1 MNASVRSPVLG
12 EGVPLFVIMTLAALG
27 MLSALLA
34 ARTFD
39 ELASATGSEMPIPR
53 PAASSHPV
61 AATPRQALAIPALE
75 PDESV
80 ISAPAAE
87 TTPSDCPEFPRFS
100 FDVGHRRPA
109 DTLDDAVGVVVVW
122 MEGHPDAVLIVEGH
136 ADATGGP
143 KLNLGLSFERAQ
155 AVSELFVAKG
165 LGRDRIDVEAYG
177 AFRPIERREGSS
189 AIDRRV
195 TLRTGGEPVCPHR
208 GGNAP

>member
-1 MNASVRSPVLG
+1 MNATVRSPVLG
-12 EGVPLFVIMTLAALG
+12 EGVPLFVIMTLAGLG

-34 ARTFD
+34 AHTFE
-39 ELASATGSEMPIPR
+39 ELASATTSAMPIPR
-53 PAASSHPV
+53 LTASNHPV
-61 AATPRQALAIPALE
+61 AAPPRQLPAIPAPE
-75 PDESV
+75 PEEAPV
-80 ISAPAAE
+80 SAPIANA
-87 TTPSDCPEFPRFS
+87 TPPDCPEFPRFS
-100 FDVGHRRPA
+100 FDVGHRRPT
-109 DTLDDAVGVVVVW
+109 DDLDDAVTAVVAW
-122 MEGHPDAVLIVEGH
+122 MERHPDAVLIVEGH

-155 AVSELFVAKG
+155 AVSELFVVRG

-177 AFRPIERREGSS
+177 AFRPVERREGPS